1 MIDFSKYNKFREEAI
16 KASQSPV
23 EDLRCD
29 FTTFMYEVK
38 RLFKDTQEHAFSD
51 MQVKFTY
58 PLEAKAGDG
67 RNFNLYFF
75 GDGEATNYIIMV
87 LNVLS

>member
-23 EDLRCD
+23 EDFSCD
-29 FTTFMYEVK
+29 FTT
-38 RLFKDTQEHAFSD
+38 D

-58 PLEAKAGDG
+58 P
-67 RNFNLYFF
+67 
-75 GDGEATNYIIMV
+75 
-87 LNVLS
+87 